1 MNNEQPKLPTKTL
14 PMELETPLPKFE
26 KHNLTIGAFWQ
37 QKRLRMNETCMT
49 VKLLFWHRGKNGFD
63 DCWIDV
69 IHDLLK
75 KRGNVF
81 TAPGGIHFH
90 KNLRSVNPLK
100 ILIPKTIILKREN
113 SLEPALG
120 KTKGSHVAI
129 RNG

>member
-1 MNNEQPKLPTKTL
+1 
-14 PMELETPLPKFE
+14 MEAKIPLPKFE

-81 TAPGGIHFH
+81 TAPGGSHFY
-90 KNLRSVNPLK
+90 KNLRIVILFKIFNPK
-100 ILIPKTIILKREN
+100 PII
-113 SLEPALG
+113 
-120 KTKGSHVAI
+120 
-129 RNG
+129 